1 MSIPTKTHEYRL
13 PKADGFHNLTL
24 TSSPIPA
31 LKSTE
36 VLVKV
41 HAVSLQYRDLLIAR
55 GQYPGAQKDNVVPG
69 GDLAGEIVA
78 CGADVAGEVH
88 WAVGDRVCATC
99 MADYVFGDVTPE
111 AMASAFG
118 APIDG
123 VLTEYKVLPVY
134 ALVRV
139 PEHLSYEEASTLP
152 CAAVT
157 AYNALLGSSPG
168 LKGGDTV
175 LIQGTGGVSIFGLQ
189 LAVASGAT
197 VIVTSSSDEKL
208 KLAKTLGAAHTI
220 NYKTT
225 PGWDDEVLKITNG
238 RGVDHILE
246 VGGPGTIIK
255 SVNAIRFGGTISV
268 IGFVAGM
275 GDASALPLLVLGKAA
290 ILRGILAGSRDQF
303 EKMNRLITAVKL
315 RPVID
320 RVYAF
325 EDLREGYE
333 RMDSQAHVGKLVVKV
348 SKD

>member
-1 MSIPTKTHEYRL
+1 MSIPTKTREYRL

-24 TSSPIPA
+24 TEGPIPE
-31 LKSTE
+31 LKSTQ

-55 GQYPGAQKDNVVPG
+55 GQYPGEQKDNVVPG
-69 GDLAGEIVA
+69 SDLAGEIVA
-78 CGADVAGEVH
+78 LGSDVSG
-88 WAVGDRVCATC
+88 WAVGERVCATC
-99 MADYVFGDVTPE
+99 MLDYVFGDVTAA
-111 AMASAFG
+111 AMATASG

-123 VLTEYKVLPVY
+123 VLTEYKVLPVH
-134 ALVRV
+134 ALVRI

-157 AYNALLGSSPG
+157 AYNALLGPSPG

-189 LAVASGAT
+189 LAAASGAT

-208 KLAKTLGAAHTI
+208 KLAKSLGAAHTI

-225 PGWDDEVLKITNG
+225 PDWDDEVLKITNG

-275 GDASALPLLVLGKAA
+275 GDASSLPLLVLGKAA
-290 ILRGILAGSRDQF
+290 ILRGILAGSREQF
-303 EKMNRLITAVKL
+303 EKMNRLITSVKL

-320 RVYAF
+320 KVYAF